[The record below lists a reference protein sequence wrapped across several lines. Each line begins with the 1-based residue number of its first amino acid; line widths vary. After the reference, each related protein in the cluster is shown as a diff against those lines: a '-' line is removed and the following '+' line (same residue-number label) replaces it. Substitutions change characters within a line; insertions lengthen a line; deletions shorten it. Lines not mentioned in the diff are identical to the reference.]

1 MKHLFLIFSIIF
13 FSKFSFSK
21 GNEPIAFP
29 VFKLLKMDSSSYLT
43 HKDLK
48 DSVNTVFVNFSPSCD
63 HCERTI
69 ESILLNIQKF
79 SNTQFVLT
87 SFETFS
93 NIRKFYF
100 DKGLNSFTNVFIG
113 YEYDFTLTRQVKY
126 SSFPC
131 LVLFDKNK
139 QYIKTINE
147 ESNAKAL
154 LKALKIISK

>member
-1 MKHLFLIFSIIF
+1 MKHLFLISFIILF
-13 FSKFSFSK
+13 CNTLSFSK

-48 DSVNTVFVNFSPSCD
+48 DSVNTVFINFSPSCD

-69 ESILLNIQKF
+69 ESILNNIQKF
-79 SNTQFVLT
+79 NNTQFVLT

-113 YEYDFTLTRQVKY
+113 YEFDFTLTRQVKY

-131 LVLFDKNK
+131 LVLFDSSKH
-139 QYIKTINE
+139 YIKTIDE
-147 ESNAKAL
+147 ETNAKVL
-154 LKALKIISK
+154 LKALKITK